1 MINATNDPRRRRHRS
16 KHITKSVTNDMADV
30 EMTDAAAA
38 PKVKSS
44 KATAS
49 TDMEGKKRFEVKKV
63 RQTNTSIP
71 SSGRT
76 KY

>member
-1 MINATNDPRRRRHRS
+1 
-16 KHITKSVTNDMADV
+16 
-30 EMTDAAAA
+30 MTDAAAA